1 MPPLYTT
8 APPRHHRTSRAG
20 PRHARGCLAASEIHG
35 GKTMKNTTDD
45 DLKKELLELE
55 TKYWNAIKEQ
65 DSETVLQLS
74 ADTCIVTGA
83 QGVGQL
89 EKQRLAGML
98 EQPSY
103 ELRDFRIED
112 VKMQKL
118 SDDVAVLAYKVHE
131 DLVVD
136 GAPVT
141 LDAADAST
149 WVRKNGSWVFGRDR
163 GTRVDAPN

>member
-1 MPPLYTT
+1 
-8 APPRHHRTSRAG
+8 
-20 PRHARGCLAASEIHG
+20 
-35 GKTMKNTTDD
+35 MKNTKDD
-45 DLKKELLELE
+45 DLKQELLDLE
-55 TKYWNAIKEQ
+55 TRYWTAIKEQ
-65 DSETVLQLS
+65 DAETVMALS

-89 EKQRLAGML
+89 EKQRLAGMMD
-98 EQPSY
+98 QPTY
-103 ELRDFRIED
+103 QLREFRFDD
-112 VKMQKL
+112 VKVQQL

-131 DLVVD
+131 DLIVD

-149 WVRKNGSWVFGRDR
+149 WVRKNGSWVCALHTESLIGDAFGRDR